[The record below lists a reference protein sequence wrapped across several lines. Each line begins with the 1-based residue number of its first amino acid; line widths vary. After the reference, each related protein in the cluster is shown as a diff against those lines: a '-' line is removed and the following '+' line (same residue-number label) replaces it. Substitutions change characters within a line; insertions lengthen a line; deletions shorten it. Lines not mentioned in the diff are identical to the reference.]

1 MRRESWMMFAFLGL
15 ALAGC
20 GKDQD
25 EDGFKGDDDCDD
37 LNAAVNPRAD
47 EVCDGV
53 DNNCNGKADEG
64 LILEWYADKDND
76 QYGDPETVVTACIQP
91 AGYVDNAEDCNDA
104 SESFHP
110 MAQEDDCEDPSDY
123 NCDGSVGYED
133 ADADGYAACNDCD
146 DSDADT
152 FAPSL
157 WYVDYDGDGYG
168 SDAITQT
175 VCAPDQ
181 EDRWAENADDC
192 DDLIAAINPD
202 ATEVCNEADDN
213 CDGTVDEFVTNVF
226 YEDADGDG
234 FGNPI
239 STTDACEVPEGFAVT
254 DDDCEDSIAS
264 INPGAEE
271 VCDDGVDNNCD
282 GEGGECTI
290 DPEASDAV
298 FWGASAG
305 DEAGISVSGGGDLNG
320 DGYDDLVIGAKHESS
335 VATQAG
341 AAYVIYGGAALAE
354 EMTLDAADVVLTGQ
368 NAADKAGRTV
378 RVVPDVNDDGTAD
391 LLIGAP
397 SADPTG
403 DASGKMYIAFGGG
416 SSGSL
421 GDADAL
427 IKGRAGYNYLGL
439 GMTGGD
445 FNGDGDG
452 DVLIGAPGNDV
463 GGSNRGTIYVLW
475 GPVESGEVNAATFN
489 DYITGQSNS
498 DEVGDVLAM
507 FDHNADGI
515 DDLLVGAPDN
525 SEGGTDAGSVYIVH
539 GPITG
544 AFGLDMADVQY
555 TGESASDKFGVSVSS
570 AGDIDDDGNDDFI
583 AGAAFDDAAGPDAGA
598 AYVVLG
604 GAESGGAVDE
614 FFAVKLTGEASE
626 DQFGAHAVANGDIDN
641 DGNNDMMVSAPFAG
655 GTSDT
660 GSVYVFYG
668 ALSGTFSASE
678 ADVQFDGDTLS
689 DQLGNSLAFVG
700 DVDGDGNSAILIGG
714 SKKDTSGADA
724 GGAYLMLDIG
734 L

>member
-1 MRRESWMMFAFLGL
+1 
-15 ALAGC
+15 
-20 GKDQD
+20 
-25 EDGFKGDDDCDD
+25 
-37 LNAAVNPRAD
+37 
-47 EVCDGV
+47 
-53 DNNCNGKADEG
+53 
-64 LILEWYADKDND
+64 
-76 QYGDPETVVTACIQP
+76 
-91 AGYVDNAEDCNDA
+91 
-104 SESFHP
+104 
-110 MAQEDDCEDPSDY
+110 
-123 NCDGSVGYED
+123 
-133 ADADGYAACNDCD
+133 
-146 DSDADT
+146 
-152 FAPSL
+152 
-157 WYVDYDGDGYG
+157 
-168 SDAITQT
+168 
-175 VCAPDQ
+175 
-181 EDRWAENADDC
+181 
-192 DDLIAAINPD
+192 
-202 ATEVCNEADDN
+202 
-213 CDGTVDEFVTNVF
+213 
-226 YEDADGDG
+226 
-234 FGNPI
+234 
-239 STTDACEVPEGFAVT
+239 
-254 DDDCEDSIAS
+254 
-264 INPGAEE
+264 
-271 VCDDGVDNNCD
+271 
-282 GEGGECTI
+282 
-290 DPEASDAV
+290 
-298 FWGASAG
+298 
-305 DEAGISVSGGGDLNG
+305 
-320 DGYDDLVIGAKHESS
+320 
-335 VATQAG
+335 
-341 AAYVIYGGAALAE
+341 
-354 EMTLDAADVVLTGQ
+354 
-368 NAADKAGRTV
+368 
-378 RVVPDVNDDGTAD
+378 
-391 LLIGAP
+391 
-397 SADPTG
+397 
-403 DASGKMYIAFGGG
+403 
-416 SSGSL
+416 L
-421 GDADAL
+421 GDADVL

-475 GPVESGEVNAATFN
+475 GPVESGELNAATFN

-507 FDHNADGI
+507 LDHNADGI

-614 FFAVKLTGEASE
+614 YFAVKLTGEASE